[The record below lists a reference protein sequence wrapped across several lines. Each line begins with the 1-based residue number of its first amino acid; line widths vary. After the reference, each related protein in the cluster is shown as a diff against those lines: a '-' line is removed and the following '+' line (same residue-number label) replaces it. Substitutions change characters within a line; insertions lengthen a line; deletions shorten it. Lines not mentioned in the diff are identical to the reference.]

1 MQDIELPPTVREIL
15 PFGVSEADASARSF
29 AGSRESSL
37 VPAAIALIVSIL
49 AHAILIGMGA
59 VRLGSGES
67 APEKSVI
74 PVQLVPDPQT
84 KRPNA
89 KPQPSP
95 SPPLTSA
102 TPPPEARPMPAAPPA
117 QAAASQPTDET
128 TPATQLAGKD
138 IDHPPASTSGAAG
151 TGTKDAELAALRAQV
166 QRCWTLPPGWT
177 TPKQVSITID
187 FRMNRDGTV
196 AGQPTVIEF
205 PATQYGIVAAKNAI
219 SAVIKC
225 GPYRL
230 PAAKYDDWREVQL
243 RLSPYD

>member
-15 PFGVSEADASARSF
+15 PFGVSEADESVRSF
-29 AGSRESSL
+29 AGGRESSL
-37 VPAAIALIVSIL
+37 APAAIALIVSIL

-59 VRLGSGES
+59 VRLGSGGR
-67 APEKSVI
+67 APEKFVI

-84 KRPNA
+84 NRPNA

-102 TPPPEARPMPAAPPA
+102 TPPLEAPAQPAPRPMPAAPPA

-151 TGTKDAELAALRAQV
+151 TGTKDAELAA
-166 QRCWTLPPGWT
+166 
-177 TPKQVSITID
+177 
-187 FRMNRDGTV
+187 
-196 AGQPTVIEF
+196 
-205 PATQYGIVAAKNAI
+205 
-219 SAVIKC
+219 
-225 GPYRL
+225 
-230 PAAKYDDWREVQL
+230 
-243 RLSPYD
+243 